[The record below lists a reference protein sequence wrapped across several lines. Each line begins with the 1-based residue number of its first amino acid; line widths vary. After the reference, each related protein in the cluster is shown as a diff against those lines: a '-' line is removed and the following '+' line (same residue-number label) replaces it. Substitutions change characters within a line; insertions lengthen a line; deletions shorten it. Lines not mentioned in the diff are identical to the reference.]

1 MRYLASILLLAAVAA
16 AAPWDERTVDLF
28 THLPV
33 QEQGRVK
40 PFSTIAAFSLLRMNH
55 MRAFRDS
62 EGKKHTPTE
71 FLLEVLFRPDDARSE
86 KVFLIENS
94 DALDAIGL
102 PHEGKKRRDRYS
114 YDELAPA
121 RGRLFQLA
129 HEYDRIKA
137 QDRSPVQS
145 EVIDLAHAFLEF
157 EAFAR
162 FLDFGRSGDTVKK
175 LKDGALS
182 GEEAFRL
189 FDGASAL
196 ALFPPVDG
204 AEEWLTPE
212 DLVAMAAAG
221 HPPAPEHVAMLE
233 ALERMA
239 ATESEAEFRSAAS
252 EFCGRSRQIAT
263 TRGEYRKIPLEVSY
277 YKLDAFYNG
286 LIVYVLGF
294 LLVAATWL
302 WPNKWLARAGLAATA
317 IGLAYNA
324 AGITLRCILLG
335 RPPVLN
341 LYDTIIFIT
350 AVGVLSALVIEFINR
365 RRIGLAA
372 APILGAV
379 GLFIA
384 RRYEVIESRDTLR
397 QLQAVL
403 DTNFWLATHV
413 VCITIGYAAGLL
425 ASAIGHVY
433 VLGRIFGLKRD
444 DKSFYRNIARMVY
457 GTLCFALVF
466 SVVGTILG
474 GIWANYSWG
483 RFWGWDPKENGALLI
498 VLAQL
503 AMIHARMGGHIRDLG
518 VSMSAVLGGMVVAW
532 SWWGVNLL
540 GVGLHSYGFTGGVWT
555 GLIIFGLI
563 EGLVIFAGVVSW
575 LMSRSAAAATD
586 SGAAEAT
593 TV

>member
-1 MRYLASILLLAAVAA
+1 MRTFICIFLAAATAA
-16 AAPWDERTVDLF
+16 AAPWDEKTVDLF

-33 QEQGRVK
+33 QEAGRVK

-62 EGKKHTPTE
+62 AGKKHTPTE
-71 FLLEVLFRPDDARSE
+71 FLLEVLFRPDDARAE

-102 PHEGKKRRDRYS
+102 PHEGKKRRDRYA

-129 HEYDRIKA
+129 HDYDRIKA
-137 QDRSPVQS
+137 QDRTPVQS

-157 EAFAR
+157 EALAR
-162 FLDFGRSGDTVKK
+162 LLDFGRGGDVVKK
-175 LKDGALS
+175 LKEGALS
-182 GEEAFRL
+182 AEEAFRL
-189 FDGASAL
+189 FDGATAL
-196 ALFPPVDG
+196 SLFPPVDG
-204 AEEWLTPE
+204 SEEWLTPQ
-212 DLVAMAAAG
+212 DIVALAVRG
-221 HPPAPEHVAMLE
+221 QPPAPEHVAMLE

-239 ATESEAEFRSAAS
+239 SAEDDGAFRAAAAEFY
-252 EFCGRSRQIAT
+252 GRSKQIAT
-263 TRGEYRKIPLEVSY
+263 SRGEYKKIPLEVSY

-294 LLVAATWL
+294 LVIAGTWL
-302 WPNKWLARAGLAATA
+302 WPNKWLTRAGIALTAA
-317 IGLAYNA
+317 GLAYNVT
-324 AGITLRCILLG
+324 GIVLRCILLG

-350 AVGVLSALVIEFINR
+350 AVGVLSGLVIEFINR

-372 APILGAV
+372 APILGV
-379 GLFIA
+379 LGLFLA
-384 RRYEVIESRDTLR
+384 RRFEVIESRDTLR
-397 QLQAVL
+397 PLQAVL

-425 ASAIGHVY
+425 ASVIGHVY
-433 VLGRIFGLKRD
+433 VLGRILGLKRG

-457 GTLCFALVF
+457 GTICFALLF

-503 AMIHARMGGHIRDLG
+503 ALIHARMGGHLRDLG
-518 VSMSAVLGGMVVAW
+518 VSMAAIGGGMVVAW

-555 GLIIFGLI
+555 GLGIFGLI
-563 EGLVIFAGVVSW
+563 EVLVLFAGVIGW
-575 LMSRSAAAATD
+575 LMTRSEAPPPD
-586 SGAAEAT
+586 SPAPEPNA
-593 TV
+593 V